1 MEENHILSKLIKFNI
16 PTRFLYCSFENFT
29 GNEKIVGVL
38 QNMAA
43 IKPFPD
49 LILSGKAGCGK
60 THLSVA
66 LLREF
71 LKTDRASEK
80 KVKFI
85 PVIELLLELRRSF
98 DAGKESENE
107 FDIIKR
113 YSTLDLLL
121 LDDLGAEKISDWTIS
136 SLYVILNNRYNYCR
150 PTIITTNFTAEQI
163 EQTIGSR
170 IASRL
175 AEGRIIQIDMPDYR
189 KQRR

>member
-1 MEENHILSKLIKFNI
+1 MEENLITTKLTKFNV
-16 PTRFLYCSFENFT
+16 PKRFLNCSFENFK
-29 GNEKIVGVL
+29 GNEKVVSVL
-38 QNMAA
+38 KNLSLL
-43 IKPFPD
+43 KPFPD
-49 LILSGKAGCGK
+49 LILSGNVGCGK

-71 LKTDRASEK
+71 IIAGHANEK

-98 DAGKESENE
+98 DSQQENE

-113 YSTLDLLL
+113 YSQLDLLL
-121 LDDLGAEKISDWTIS
+121 LDDLGSEKISDWTIS
-136 SLYVILNNRYNYCR
+136 SLYVLLNNRYNCCR
-150 PTIITTNFTAEQI
+150 PTIITTNLISEQI